1 MLLILLNSLVP
12 TGADDLSH
20 NKPLDTPDKFLQPW
34 VLDRNAEALGLAVK
48 ANREAAFPAPVWIG
62 EGATASGGG
71 IPNAS
76 GTYSATFLW
85 LDKLGTTGRFG
96 GSGLMRQSL
105 FAGTYALVDP
115 TTFTPRPTYWIAALW
130 KQLIGGSREVLS
142 VAGDD
147 AHNRTLRVY
156 ARCGKRA
163 GVVVVFGSS
172 LSTTRATMRFSAPL
186 CTAVNRTD
194 FVLTGQLGTE
204 ELLLN
209 GEAMKVTLGGKVP
222 VFGGRD
228 MQAGAALELPP
239 LSSFFSVVVLNT
251 GSLSVCGSR
260 ED

>member
-1 MLLILLNSLVP
+1 M
-12 TGADDLSH
+12 
-20 NKPLDTPDKFLQPW
+20 QPW

-48 ANREAAFPAPVWIG
+48 ANREAAFSAPVWIG

-85 LDKLGTTGRFG
+85 LDKLGATGRFG

-115 TTFTPRPTYWIAALW
+115 NTFTPRPTYWIAALW

-156 ARCGKRA
+156 ARCGKHA
-163 GVVVVFGSS
+163 GAVVVFGSS
-172 LSTTRATMRFSAPL
+172 LATTRATLHFSAPL
-186 CTAVNRTD
+186 STAVKRTD
-194 FVLTGQLGTE
+194 FVLTGELGTD

-209 GEAMKVTLGGKVP
+209 GQAMKVTSKGRVP
-222 VFGGRD
+222 VFAGQET
-228 MQAGAALELPP
+228 QASDALNLPS
-239 LSSFFSVVVLNT
+239 LSSFFSVLVLNT
-251 GSLSVCGSR
+251 SCVPACGRSA
-260 ED
+260 E